1 MKLMFKQ
8 RLLKFFTWKSI
19 WKELISNAKSFNL
32 CTENMSPCFLG
43 LISFSSALLH
53 NVQNSGLSCLLSN

>member
-1 MKLMFKQ
+1 MKLMSIQ

-19 WKELISNAKSFNL
+19 WKELISNAKSLNL
-32 CTENMSPCFLG
+32 CLENISPCVLG

-53 NVQNSGLSCLLSN
+53 SVQNSDLS